1 MSKVSTKNPNTAA
14 TRPTD
19 SRGSILGIWRLGKR
33 IHQGDTAELAY
44 AQPADA
50 TGSPRWDYVVRRG
63 IGENTIESL
72 RQIQQFTACATEVF
86 HPNLIAVLDASDSG
100 TSPFLVMP
108 RLDALTMHEHLNQ
121 QPRKPLPVGLWLV
134 RQVAQALE
142 AMHAGGW
149 VHGDVKPMNVMVGA
163 TGHVTL
169 IDLGFAER
177 VHCSPKRLFRGT
189 PEYAAPETMTD
200 KMVALP
206 ASDIFSLGRILW
218 QWLTRVE
225 AASDLLLSP
234 VAELVETMI
243 SPRPSDRP
251 TANDVT
257 RQLLRLEIESLGCH
271 IEPDKRRR
279 RAA

>member
-1 MSKVSTKNPNTAA
+1 MNPNGSESHSAH
-14 TRPTD
+14 
-19 SRGSILGIWRLGKR
+19 SRGAILGIWRLGKV
-33 IHQGDTAELAY
+33 IHQGEMAELAH

-50 TGSPRWDYVVRRG
+50 LGSPRWDYIVRRG
-63 IGENTIESL
+63 VGDNTIESL
-72 RQIQQFTACATEVF
+72 RQIQQFTACATEVL

-100 TSPFLVMP
+100 ESPFLVMP
-108 RLDALTMHEHLNQ
+108 RLDALTMHDHLKQ
-121 QPRKPLPVGLWLV
+121 VPRKPLPVGLWLV

-142 AMHAGGW
+142 ALHAKGW
-149 VHGDVKPMNVMVGA
+149 VHGDVKPLNVMVGA

-177 VHCSPKRLFRGT
+177 VHTSSKRLFRGT
-189 PEYAAPETMTD
+189 PEYTAPETLSD

-225 AASDLLLSP
+225 TASDLLLSP
-234 VAELVETMI
+234 VAELVERMI
-243 SPRPSDRP
+243 SPQSHDRP
-251 TANDVT
+251 TASDVA

-271 IEPDKRRR
+271 IEPEKRRR